1 MFTNP
6 LSELTDYGLGSSQR
20 WDLILEGVSCKV
32 YNSVPLVHACS
43 YVPCIGF
50 ESAPSLFC
58 PQVYLC
64 LGIVVVDV
72 VIAALWFDSSP
83 IRVSIRIHSA

>member
-6 LSELTDYGLGSSQR
+6 LSELTNYGLGSSLR

-43 YVPCIGF
+43 YVPCIGIR
-50 ESAPSLFC
+50 ELTISLLSRVISLTLVLSW
-58 PQVYLC
+58 Q
-64 LGIVVVDV
+64 DV
-72 VIAALWFDSSP
+72 VIATLWFDS
-83 IRVSIRIHSA
+83 RLYE